1 LKDHIRDILDDVQAE
16 YAEIRLEKAQD
27 TRIVYTGPEL
37 EDCSQNVNFGG
48 NVRVLYKGA
57 WGFTTFNSIDELQEK
72 CRLATS
78 HAKSLGDRLH
88 KPFKLAEV
96 PILDVEIP
104 LDVKKNPL
112 NIPLSEKIEIMNNYN
127 RIILDFDERITT
139 SSVFYFDRQRKVTFA
154 NSEGTYISRES
165 VDLAFASAAIV
176 NNQEG
181 SHFGYYS
188 QGSSNDFDVVLNREK
203 DIRKVCNGTIE
214 TSQASVVNAGKYTV
228 ILDPHLAGVFIHEAF
243 GHLSEADILYE
254 DPNLKKVM
262 VLGRQ
267 FGVPD
272 LNVADSGHEIGNRGY
287 LPYDDEGVATQ
298 KTYLIKDGKLVG
310 RLHSRETAS
319 KMNEKPTGN
328 ARAITFAF
336 PPIPRMRTTMIEPG
350 KVSFNDMVS
359 QTKNG
364 LYCISARG
372 GETNGELFT
381 FTAMEAFMIRDGK
394 IAEKVRD
401 VTLSGNVFDTLKN
414 IDMIGNDYL
423 AEDGPGGCGKRGQM
437 PLPTSEGSPH
447 IRIQNV
453 VVGGK

>member
-1 LKDHIRDILDDVQAE
+1 LKDHIRDILGNVQAE
-16 YAEIRLEKAQD
+16 YAEIRLEKSQD
-27 TRIVYTGPEL
+27 TRISYAGPEL

-57 WGFTTFNSIDELQEK
+57 WGFTTFNSIDELEK
-72 CRLATS
+72 KCEIATS
-78 HAKSLGDRLH
+78 HARSLGNRLH

-112 NIPLSEKIEIMNNYN
+112 SIPLSKKIEIMNGYN
-127 RIILDFDERITT
+127 QIVLGFDARITT

-165 VDLAFASAAIV
+165 VDLAFSAAAVV
-176 NNQEG
+176 NNPEG
-181 SHFGYYS
+181 THFGYYS
-188 QGSSNDFDVVLNREK
+188 QGSSNDFNVVLNRDK
-203 DIRKVCNGTIE
+203 DIRKICDGAIE
-214 TSQASVVNAGKYTV
+214 TSQASVVNSGKYTV

-328 ARAITFAF
+328 ARAITYAF
-336 PPIPRMRTTMIEPG
+336 PPIPRMRTTMIEQG
-350 KVSFNDMVS
+350 KVSFDDMVK
-359 QTKNG
+359 QTKEG

-401 VTLSGNVFDTLKN
+401 VTLSGNVFETLKN

-423 AEDGPGGCGKRGQM
+423 AEDSPGGCGKRGQM